1 MENGLDSLKPTI
13 LYNDVSYPCFI
24 EKVCQRYWHP
34 IHKRA
39 KCEHNVLLQK
49 GLVGHEDHNK
59 DEDAAKALYQVVQ
72 NQEKYS

>member
-1 MENGLDSLKPTI
+1 MKNGLDSLEPTI

-24 EKVCQRYWHP
+24 EEVCQRYWHP

-39 KCEHNVLLQK
+39 YCKHDVLLQK
-49 GLVGHEDHNK
+49 WFVGDEDHNK
-59 DEDAAKALYQVVQ
+59 DEDASKALYQVVQ